1 MSRSLSPSLSGPDQ
15 ISNYNRLDRSSRFV
29 IVEQA
34 SRSRYHE
41 PQINSADRSVFLRE
55 KEKKK
60 KKKKEG
66 KREREDIVYIVD
78 RFKTGSR
85 KGFSI
90 KSPGG
95 WINSGEIQKF
105 GKREPLHGRMKT
117 AVAGSYLG
125 IQLLD
130 IGVPLETRITRID
143 RSRII
148 E

>member
-1 MSRSLSPSLSGPDQ
+1 MDVEISLSLSLSGPDQ

-95 WINSGEIQKF
+95 
-105 GKREPLHGRMKT
+105 
-117 AVAGSYLG
+117 
-125 IQLLD
+125 
-130 IGVPLETRITRID
+130 
-143 RSRII
+143 
-148 E
+148 